1 MPAVGDILLI
11 TAIPTFT
18 MVVASVVSVWR
29 SPGSRIRSAM
39 QHFAGGIVFA
49 AVAIE
54 LVPNMVAGGRVL
66 PMLVGFILG
75 VGLVL
80 GIRVLDERGR
90 SGGRRGAS
98 GLLVST
104 AVDLLIDG
112 FLVGIGFGLSMSS
125 GWLLVI
131 AITFEVLFVG
141 LSLAMIL
148 VNRGLDRVRAFAW
161 LGIIALFVPIGAVV
175 GALLFEVL
183 DGDWQIGILAFGSA
197 ALLYLV
203 TEELLVE
210 AHDQGETVVGT
221 SMFFVGFGSSL
232 VLSMTLGH

>member
-1 MPAVGDILLI
+1 MTSIGDILLI
-11 TAIPTFT
+11 TAIPAGT
-18 MVVASVVSVWR
+18 MAMASVVSLRR
-29 SPGSRIRSAM
+29 SPGSRARSAM
-39 QHFAGGIVFA
+39 QHFASGIVFA
-49 AVAIE
+49 AVATE
-54 LVPNMVAGGRVL
+54 LVPDMVAGGRIL
-66 PMLVGFILG
+66 PMLTGFILG

-80 GIRVLDERGR
+80 GIRVVDERGR
-90 SGGRRGAS
+90 SGGRRAAA
-98 GLLVST
+98 GLLAST

-148 VNRGLDRVRAFAW
+148 ANRGLDRVRASVW
-161 LGIIALFVPIGAVV
+161 LCVIGLLVPIGAVAGV
-175 GALLFEVL
+175 LLFEVL

-232 VLSMTLGH
+232 VLSMMLGH